1 MQTINQGLVPELFD
15 ALMEKVLE
23 VPFYN
28 HLGFEVE
35 RVSEGTAVVGMKTLP
50 AHSNIDASIHGGVMM
65 ALADAAMATAV
76 RTMGTGTTTVEL
88 DTEFL
93 RHGTVG
99 ERLTAEGRV
108 IKFGQRIVFCACSV
122 ICAGK
127 EVAAMKGTFFR
138 TGPLMAPKA

>member
-1 MQTINQGLVPELFD
+1 MQTVNQGIDAELFA
-15 ALMEKVLE
+15 ALMERVRE
-23 VPFYN
+23 IPFYN
-28 HLGFEVE
+28 HLGFELE
-35 RVSEGTAVVGMKTLP
+35 RVGEGLAVVGMDTLP
-50 AHSNIDASIHGGVMM
+50 DYSNIDASIHGGVMM

-108 IKFGQRIVFCACSV
+108 IKYGQRIVFCACTV
-122 ICAGK
+122 VCAGK
-127 EVAAMKGTFFR
+127 EVAAVRGTFFR
-138 TGPLMAPKA
+138 TGPLIAQK

>member
-1 MQTINQGLVPELFD
+1 MQTVNQGIDAELFA
-15 ALMEKVLE
+15 ALMERVRE
-23 VPFYN
+23 IPFYN
-28 HLGFEVE
+28 HLGFELE
-35 RVSEGTAVVGMKTLP
+35 RVGEGLAVVGMDTLP
-50 AHSNIDASIHGGVMM
+50 DYSNIDASIHGGVMM

-108 IKFGQRIVFCACSV
+108 IKYGQRIVFCTCTV
-122 ICAGK
+122 VCAGK
-127 EVAAMKGTFFR
+127 EVAAVRGTFFR
-138 TGPLMAPKA
+138 TGPLIAQK